1 MRSSGYE
8 ILQHTDAR
16 RYGMAADRRRY
27 QRQRW
32 RLVGAWAVLI
42 CPACPACC
50 LAQVVLPVTA
60 PTDSEL
66 IELCRTIARRGGVE
80 ARCRREEEQP
90 AEPDES
96 GGGGGGGGR
105 GGGQRKSS
113 RQPKSYFVMPLR
125 GITPTDGV
133 DGCGEAEGESGGYA
147 RIGLYD
153 DLVQALRQ
161 ARQPQPQPQ
170 PLERQGPAGEDGT
183 LCPPRMPSLSF
194 IPDLRELPMFV
205 KEAVCNRASKI
216 SEAEVDR
223 RLTVAPLGQRGLQ
236 SGTKRAM
243 FPYQLEA
250 VRQGLRWGGKLLL
263 ADGMGLGKTLT
274 SIALACCYREVWP
287 LLIICPATVK
297 GQWCQELIRW
307 AYINQ
312 NELLQLHSKK
322 EIEALDLVKIRRP
335 QVVVMTYAMAG
346 SLSGHLDTLN
356 RAALPRGRAASNPGR
371 QARFYFRAAICDE
384 SHNLKNNKSQQSG
397 AVKRLVAHAQCLQLL
412 SGTPALS
419 RPAELHP
426 QVDMLIHKGLGSWRD
441 FALRYCEGK
450 DASYH
455 HLRDIMIMLRTLG

>member
-1 MRSSGYE
+1 MR
-8 ILQHTDAR
+8 
-16 RYGMAADRRRY
+16 AATA
-27 QRQRW
+27 W
-32 RLVGAWAVLI
+32 LLTVGATGDSDGDWSVHGLLI
-42 CPACPACC
+42 CPALPCPACC
-50 LAQVVLPVTA
+50 LVQVVLPVTA

-96 GGGGGGGGR
+96 GGGGGR
-105 GGGQRKSS
+105 GGGQRKPS

-125 GITPTDGV
+125 GITSTDGV
-133 DGCGEAEGESGGYA
+133 DGCGEAEGESGGYT

-153 DLVQALRQ
+153 DLVKALRQ
-161 ARQPQPQPQ
+161 ARQPQPQP
-170 PLERQGPAGEDGT
+170 LERRGPAGEDGA
-183 LCPPRMPSLSF
+183 LRPPPMPSLSF
-194 IPDLRELPMFV
+194 IPDLHELPMFV
-205 KEAVCNRASKI
+205 KEAVCNRAPKI

-223 RLTVAPLGQRGLQ
+223 RLSATPLGLQ

-274 SIALACCYREVWP
+274 SIALACCYRDVWP

-356 RAALPRGRAASNPGR
+356 RAALPPRRAASNPG
-371 QARFYFRAAICDE
+371 QQERFYFKAAICDE
-384 SHNLKNNKSQQSG
+384 SHNLKNKSSRQSG

-426 QVDMLIHKGLGSWRD
+426 QVDLLIHNGLGSWRD

-450 DASYH
+450 ETSY
-455 HLRDIMIMLRTLG
+455 HLRDIMIMIRTLG